1 MVLDKYLSAV
11 ERTEPVK
18 YIGRVRRVQG
28 ILVESEGP
36 RAAVGEFCRI
46 IPGGGEPLAAEVVAV
61 RGRTVQLM
69 SFDPPRGLEIG
80 DEVAAS
86 GSALDLGVG
95 PGMLGRVLDALGRP
109 MDGKGPISLEARYPM
124 YASPPSPMERAPI
137 HRRIDTGIRAIDAVT
152 PVGRGQRLGIF
163 AGSGVGKSTLLGMAA
178 RNTSADV
185 NVIALIG
192 ERGREV
198 REFIE
203 DDLGPEGLARSVII
217 VSTSDT
223 PALARVRGA
232 FAATAAAEYFR
243 DQGNDV
249 LLLFDSVTRFAMS
262 QREIGLAVGEPP
274 TTRSYTPSVFSTLP
288 RLLERPGVS
297 SKGTITGLY
306 TVLVEGDDLDE
317 PISDAVRGYLD
328 GHVVLSRRLAERNH
342 YPAIDILA
350 SISRLAP
357 RLMDT
362 RTARAAGKIR
372 SLAAAYAEKEDLID
386 VGAYVKGTD
395 PEVDEA
401 VEKRPAINDFLRQ
414 GITEYEEPASIFKR
428 AAEIA
433 GIAGGDNAGSDQR
446 EEKNEAISVFA

>member
-1 MVLDKYLSAV
+1 MVLEKYLNAV
-11 ERTEPVK
+11 TDIDPVK
-18 YIGRVRRVQG
+18 YLGKVKRVQG
-28 ILVESEGP
+28 ILVESIGP
-36 RAAVGEFCRI
+36 RAAVGEMCHI
-46 IPGGGEPLAAEVVAV
+46 LPEKGKPLLAEVVAV
-61 RGRTVQLM
+61 RDEVVQLM
-69 SFDPPRGLEIG
+69 SYDPLIGLETG
-80 DEVAAS
+80 DSVVAS
-86 GSALDLGVG
+86 GSALNVAVG
-95 PGMLGRVLDALGRP
+95 PDMLGRVLDSLGRP
-109 MDGKGPISLEARYPM
+109 MDSKGPITVKNHYPM
-124 YASPPSPMERAPI
+124 FNTPPSPMERDPI
-137 HRRIDTGIRAIDAVT
+137 SRRIDTGIRAVDAIM
-152 PVGRGQRLGIF
+152 PLGRGQRMGIF
-163 AGSGVGKSTLLGMAA
+163 AGSGVGKSTLLGMVA

-203 DDLGPEGLARSVII
+203 SDLGEEGLKRSVLI

-232 FAATAAAEYFR
+232 FTATAVAEYFR

-249 LLLFDSVTRFAMS
+249 MLLFDSVTRFAMS
-262 QREIGLAVGEPP
+262 QREIGLAIGEPP
-274 TTRSYTPSVFSTLP
+274 TTRSYTPSVFSLMP

-317 PISDAVRGYLD
+317 PVADAVRGYLD
-328 GHVVLSRRLAERNH
+328 GHIVLSRRLADRNH

-350 SISRLAP
+350 SLSRVAP
-357 RLMDT
+357 RLMNP
-362 RTARAAGKIR
+362 RTAEASAKIR
-372 SLAAAYAEKEDLID
+372 SLISAYREKEDLID

-401 VEKRPAINDFLRQ
+401 IDKKDAVNDFLIQ
-414 GITEYEEPASIFKR
+414 GIAEHEEPSAIYSR

-433 GIAGGDNAGSDQR
+433 GLDAEEEEGTGD
-446 EEKNEAISVFA
+446 EEVSVFA